1 MNILVAMSVNVAE
14 KDMKKIERTIGRP
27 ITTEYNEK
35 LNKLLF
41 LIQPEGAQ
49 TNYSW
54 ICNSLFSVFFLQI
67 NTLLSQGESF
77 SFQDSRRKVGMLVSK
92 EGKQAYFSILSSSI
106 YFPLE
111 SADSS
116 LFLLLSKGCVYHA

>member
-1 MNILVAMSVNVAE
+1 MNILVAMKVNVAE
-14 KDMKKIERTIGRP
+14 KDMKKIERKIWRP
-27 ITTEYNEK
+27 ITTEYNEM
-35 LNKLLF
+35 LIKLLF
-41 LIQPEGAQ
+41 L
-49 TNYSW
+49 
-54 ICNSLFSVFFLQI
+54 
-67 NTLLSQGESF
+67 LLQGERF
-77 SFQDSRRKVGMLVSK
+77 FFQDSRRKVGMLVRK